1 MNYCSKRIQAT
12 AKAAPWRLAY
22 TRLYH
27 GGSNKFFLGS
37 TFICATTNPA
47 TTNPATAK
55 PTTSH
60 TVGYSGAATTAAHSN
75 TTTMISLHV
84 ILVVVHFSYMLG
96 KYRF

>member
-1 MNYCSKRIQAT
+1 MNDCSERIQAT
-12 AKAAPWRLAY
+12 AKAAPWGLAY

-27 GGSNKFFLGS
+27 GRSNEFFLGS

-55 PTTSH
+55 PTTTQ

-75 TTTMISLHV
+75 TTPMISFHV
-84 ILVVVHFSYMLG
+84 VLVVV
-96 KYRF
+96 